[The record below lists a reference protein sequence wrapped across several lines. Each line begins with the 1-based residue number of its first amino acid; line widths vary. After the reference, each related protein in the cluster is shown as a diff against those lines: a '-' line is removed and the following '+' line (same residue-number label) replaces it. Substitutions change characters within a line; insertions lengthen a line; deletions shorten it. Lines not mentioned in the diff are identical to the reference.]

1 MTAGKTAT
9 VRVLGG
15 ELSPFTARARLALE
29 LRGVAY
35 ELLDEPLGP
44 SKSARLLAAN
54 PAYGKIPVLLLPD
67 GRAIC
72 ESAVIVQ
79 YVEDVARASAGGG
92 GGGGGEAGALL
103 LPEDPYERAMHR
115 FWTVYVD
122 DKFWPALDAVSLG
135 PTTPGARE
143 QAVADT
149 RAALQLLEGAF
160 RDCSGGA
167 GFFSGR
173 VAAPGLLDLA
183 LGCFLPALRA
193 CERLHGL
200 SLIDA
205 SATPLLDG
213 WSHRFAAHPAASRV
227 LPDTDKVVEFT
238 RFLQAKFGVHVS
250 Q

>member
-1 MTAGKTAT
+1 MTAGETKAAL
-9 VRVLGG
+9 RVLGG

-44 SKSARLLAAN
+44 RKSDRLLAAN
-54 PAYGKIPVLLLPD
+54 PVYGKIPVLLLPD

-79 YVEDVARASAGGG
+79 YLDDAALAAGDSDCL
-92 GGGGGEAGALL
+92 LL
-103 LPEDPYERAMHR
+103 LPQDPYERAMHR
-115 FWTVYVD
+115 FWTVYID

-135 PTTPGARE
+135 PTPAARA
-143 QAVADT
+143 QAVEDA
-149 RAALQLLEGAF
+149 RAALRVLEGAF
-160 RDCSGGA
+160 GERSGGA
-167 GFFSGR
+167 AFFSGSD
-173 VAAPGLLDLA
+173 AAPGLLDLA

-200 SLIDA
+200 SLVDA
-205 SATPLLDG
+205 SATPMLDG
-213 WSHRFAAHPAASRV
+213 WSRRFAAHPAARRV

-238 RFLQAKFGVHVS
+238 RFLQAKFGVDVS
-250 Q
+250 K

>member
-1 MTAGKTAT
+1 MTAGRTTT

-44 SKSARLLAAN
+44 RKSDRLLAAN

-79 YVEDVARASAGGG
+79 YVEDVARAAAGAGGE
-92 GGGGGEAGALL
+92 GEGAALL

-115 FWTVYVD
+115 FWTAYID
-122 DKFWPALDAVSLG
+122 DKFWPAIDAVSLG
-135 PTTPGARE
+135 PTPEARA
-143 QAVADT
+143 QATADA
-149 RAALQLLEGAF
+149 RAALRLLEGAF
-160 RDCSGGA
+160 KDCSSGA
-167 GFFSGR
+167 GFFSGSD
-173 VAAPGLLDLA
+173 AAPGLLDLA

-205 SATPLLDG
+205 SATPLLDR
-213 WSHRFAAHPAASRV
+213 WSHRFAAHPATRRV

-238 RFLQAKFGVHVS
+238 RFLQAKFGVDVS
-250 Q
+250 K